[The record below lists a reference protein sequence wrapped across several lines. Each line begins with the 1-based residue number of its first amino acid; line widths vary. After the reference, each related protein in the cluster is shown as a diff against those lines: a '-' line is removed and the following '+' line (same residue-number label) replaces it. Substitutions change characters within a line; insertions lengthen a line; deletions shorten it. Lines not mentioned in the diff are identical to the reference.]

1 MRFFVSI
8 LLLLCN
14 LAYAQTSTFETT
26 EYLTGRFLKPINA
39 SSAYAR
45 GYTGK
50 GSTILIIDTG
60 INLTSSE
67 FTNKIVGTI
76 DYTGT
81 GIKDNVGHGSNV
93 ASIAAA
99 ARDGAGMEGVAYDA
113 NLLIAKV
120 TNNTSY
126 SFQNAL
132 KAIQWG
138 GVNGAIVANISAN
151 EVLSA
156 SYVKYTTQ
164 IAPGVFK
171 NTDPVYGGANYYNLI
186 KPADWATALKG
197 NNIVLVVAAG
207 NSGRPYPDNP
217 ATLATATDTSGNL
230 VLGGRMIVVGNWDQ
244 IHNTP
249 NVTTNL
255 AGTVCKNVIN
265 NVCNDLYR
273 TSDFYIMA
281 PGTSNYGVTTTGY
294 IGMTGTSQ
302 AAPVVSGAVAII
314 NQMWPNMKP
323 ENIVKLL
330 LATANKNI
338 ANYNVNSMGQGLLDL
353 DRATQP
359 VGALNIPTTGRTG
372 TTATP
377 VVTSGSVS
385 LGKVSSV
392 MVMDSYQRDFYTTG
406 SALTVARPTAEF
418 NIMQTAMP
426 YTTHNNYSLY
436 NTYTDTR
443 SSKNGELELRT
454 YLDSGANNH
463 MVELAHTWHFDNTD
477 VKLSGGGFQETGT
490 WLGTAGANNS
500 YTAYGQIGTDT
511 QLAYN
516 NKLFGTFGY
525 GVTSTSSTN
534 ALLTVGAV
542 QSYTWNFGIEHQ
554 FDSKQYL
561 GVMVSQPVTVT
572 NTRAT
577 AMIPVG
583 LDSAGAVKYNSQQV
597 DISPEVKELRLGAY
611 YKTSNLVGFVER
623 RQNYLGQQGVV
634 ESVAGV
640 MFNYKF

>member
-1 MRFFVSI
+1 MRFFFSI
-8 LLLLCN
+8 LLLFCN

-26 EYLTGRFLKPINA
+26 EYLTGRFLTSVNA
-39 SSAYAR
+39 SSTYAR

-99 ARDGAGMEGVAYDA
+99 ARDGVGMQGVAYDA

-120 TNNTSY
+120 TDNNSY

-138 GVNGAIVANISAN
+138 GNNGAIVANISAN

-156 SYVKYTTQ
+156 GYVKYTTQ

-171 NTDPVYGGANYYNLI
+171 NTDPVYGGTNYYNLI
-186 KPADWATALKG
+186 RPADWAAALKG
-197 NNIVLVVAAG
+197 NNIVLVVSAG

-217 ATLATATDTSGNL
+217 ATLATATDASGNL
-230 VLGGRMIVVGNWDQ
+230 VLGGRMLVVGNWDQ
-244 IHNTP
+244 MRNAPQITS
-249 NVTTNL
+249 NL
-255 AGTVCKNVIN
+255 AGTVCKNVVN
-265 NVCNDLYR
+265 NSCQDRYR

-294 IGMTGTSQ
+294 VGMTGTSQ

-314 NQMWPNMKP
+314 NQMWPTMTP
-323 ENIVKLL
+323 ENIAKLL
-330 LATANKNI
+330 LVTANKNI
-338 ANYNVNSMGQGLLDL
+338 ANYNVNTMGQGLLDL
-353 DRATQP
+353 NRATQP
-359 VGALNIPTTGRTG
+359 VGTLNIPTTGRSG
-372 TTATP
+372 ITAAP

-385 LGKVSSV
+385 LAKISSV
-392 MVMDSYQRDFYTTG
+392 MVIDSFQRDFYTTG
-406 SALTVARPTAEF
+406 SALTVARSNAEF
-418 NIMQTAMP
+418 NVMQTAMP
-426 YTTHNNYSLY
+426 YSTHNNYSLY
-436 NTYTDTR
+436 NNYTDVR
-443 SSKNGELELRT
+443 SSTKGDLSMRT
-454 YLDSGANNH
+454 YLDSSSNH
-463 MVELAHTWHFDNTD
+463 MVELAHAWHFDNTD
-477 VKLSGGGFQETGT
+477 LTVSGGGFQETGT
-490 WLGTAGANNS
+490 WLGTAGTNTS
-500 YTAYGQIGTDT
+500 YTAYSQFGATTHFD
-511 QLAYN
+511 N
-516 NKLFGTFGY
+516 NQVFATVGY
-525 GVTSTSSTN
+525 GVTSANSTN

-554 FDSKQYL
+554 FDSKQSL

-572 NTRAT
+572 NTQAT

-611 YKTSNLVGFVER
+611 YKTSNLIGFVER
-623 RQNYLGQQGVV
+623 RQNYLGQQGAV

-640 MFNYKF
+640 MLNYKF